1 MSGIWINVDGV
12 WRSAPIRR
20 FESEAALHK
29 MIAAAPD
36 ILPLSGSPDLTAL
49 GSEVALGRGSADILA
64 VESSGRPVIIE
75 VKLARNAEARRTI
88 VAQVLDYAASLQGYA
103 TEDLERGPLSRHLAN
118 LGCSTILEA
127 AQNASA
133 DIDGDAFAER
143 LQACLDTGHFR
154 LVLALDRA
162 TPDLGRMAAYL
173 DAVTVE
179 TLAID
184 LITVEIHDVNGTLAA
199 SAQRVSPDLSETA
212 PTAAAAPRAA
222 RVRTKPIETEGAD
235 EFRAATEDVAG
246 DDRAELDR
254 LIAWAER
261 VVSETP
267 GAGLTSATGGAWPTL
282 HILAH
287 RDAGGELATLF
298 YQTNGPRLFF
308 KPSDFEGLAPDSIAP
323 VERAANQ
330 RIAGSGGRNAPSPV
344 PDAVLDALAN
354 AYKEAA
360 ATLGGDSG

>member
-1 MSGIWINVDGV
+1 MSGIWINDEGV
-12 WRSAPIRR
+12 WRPAPIRR
-20 FESEAALHK
+20 FESEAALHE
-29 MIAAAPD
+29 MIADAPD
-36 ILPLSGSPDLTAL
+36 ILPLSGSPDLTVL
-49 GSEVALGRGSADILA
+49 GSEVALGSGSADILA

-88 VAQVLDYAASLQGYA
+88 VAQVLDYAASFRGY
-103 TEDLERGPLSRHLAN
+103 TPEDLERGPLRSHLAK

-127 AQNASA
+127 AQNMWA

-143 LQACLDTGHFR
+143 LQDCLDTGHFR
-154 LVLALDRA
+154 LVLALDA
-162 TPDLGRMAAYL
+162 ASPNLGRIIAYL
-173 DAVTVE
+173 DSVTVGA
-179 TLAID
+179 LAID
-184 LITVEIHDVNGTLAA
+184 LITVETRDVNGTLAA

-212 PTAAAAPRAA
+212 PSVAAARAA
-222 RVRTKPIETEGAD
+222 RVRTKSIETEGAD

-254 LIAWAER
+254 LMAWAER

-267 GAGLTSATGGAWPTL
+267 GAGLMSVTNVKQPAL
-282 HILAH
+282 RILAH
-287 RDAGGELATLF
+287 SDVGGQLATLF
-298 YQTNGPRLFF
+298 HTSTGPKLWVR
-308 KPSDFEGLAPDSIAP
+308 PRDFQGLAPDSIAP
-323 VERAANQ
+323 VERA
-330 RIAGSGGRNAPSPV
+330 IGTEIGGGKYAESPA

>member
-1 MSGIWINVDGV
+1 MSGIWINVDGD
-12 WRSAPIRR
+12 WRQAPIRR
-20 FESEAALHK
+20 FESEAALHE

-36 ILPLSGSPDLTAL
+36 ILPLSGSPDLTVL

-88 VAQVLDYAASLQGYA
+88 VAQVLDYAASLQGYETA
-103 TEDLERGPLSRHLAN
+103 DLERGPLSRHLAE
-118 LGCSTILEA
+118 LECSTILEA
-127 AQNASA
+127 AQKASA

-143 LQACLDTGHFR
+143 LQACLDTGYFR

-212 PTAAAAPRAA
+212 PIAAAAPRAA

-246 DDRAELDR
+246 DDRAELDK
-254 LIAWAER
+254 LISWAER

-267 GAGLTSATGGAWPTL
+267 GAGLTSVTNVKQPAL
-282 HILAH
+282 RILAH
-287 RDAGGELATLF
+287 RDVGGQLATLF
-298 YQTNGPRLFF
+298 RTSTGPKLWVR
-308 KPSDFEGLAPDSIAP
+308 PRDFQGLAPDSIAP
-323 VERAANQ
+323 VERA
-330 RIAGSGGRNAPSPV
+330 IGTEIGGGKYAETPA